1 MSSAV
6 QARVRAVFK
15 GTEFLHA
22 DVDGLA
28 ADADLCAAGL
38 NSDATVNLMLALEE
52 ACRAAR
58 LLAAPA
64 HLDLAPLEADYDL
77 IMTALTTRFA

>member
-28 ADADLCAAGL
+28 ADAGLCAAGL
-38 NSDATVNLMLALEE
+38 NSDATVNMLALEE